1 MANSALA
8 TYRNHTKNHSG
19 KRTSKILRITPHYM
33 AAHWTGRQCADYFAS
48 TPRQASSNYCIG
60 YNGDVAVSVDECN
73 RAWTSGHE
81 GNDQSAVTIE
91 CANNPDSSLPKATY
105 NALVALCAD
114 ICKRHKINP
123 HYNGSTTGTITMHKQ
138 FQSTSCPGAW
148 LTQKITSGQFERD
161 IKAKMGASTSSSAS
175 AVSGKLES
183 YSGYVKVTYNG
194 SDGLAYHTKPSWD
207 DSTIKGVARKGDVF
221 TVVGRQKVQGVYMYK
236 LKSGYYITSS
246 TQYVQFMKSL
256 PNAKP
261 KKKSVEEVARE
272 VIKGKWGNGS
282 DRIAR
287 LKKAGYDPVAVQ
299 NRVNALL
306 S

>member
-1 MANSALA
+1 
-8 TYRNHTKNHSG
+8 
-19 KRTSKILRITPHYM
+19 M

-48 TPRQASSNYCIG
+48 TSRQASSNYCIG
-60 YNGDVAVSVDECN
+60 YNGDVAVSVDENC
-73 RAWTSGHE
+73 RAWTSGNAW
-81 GNDQSAVTIE
+81 NDQQAITIE
-91 CANNPDSSLPKATY
+91 CANNSDSSLPTATY

-114 ICKRHKINP
+114 ICNRYGINP
-123 HYNGSTTGTITMHKQ
+123 HYDGTIYGTITLHKQ
-138 FQSTSCPGAW
+138 FQSTSCPGSW
-148 LTQKITSGQFERD
+148 LTQKITSGAFEKD

-175 AVSGKLES
+175 AVSGKLEP
-183 YSGYVKVTYNG
+183 YSGYVKVTYTG

-207 DSTIKGVARKGDVF
+207 NSTIKGLAKTGDVF

-246 TQYVQFMKSL
+246 TKYVQFMESL

-272 VIKGKWGNGS
+272 VINGKWGNGS

-287 LKKAGYDPVAVQ
+287 LKKAGYDPVAIQ

-306 S
+306 R